1 MSDNKVKIHIFHCV
15 NSYSQPDLLR
25 GIDRQLID
33 PVLIPMPCSGKLDV
47 LYLTKAFET
56 GTDGVAVMVC
66 QQNDCRYLEGSKRAT
81 RRASAVADLLEEAG
95 LEKGRITVIP
105 MTGSGTA
112 QAVAELQEF
121 CGKIAGKLS
130 PVPVS

>member
-1 MSDNKVKIHIFHCV
+1 MSDSKVKIHVFHCV

-33 PVLIPMPCSGKLDV
+33 PVLIPMPCSGKLDI

-66 QQNDCRYLEGSKRAT
+66 QQSECRYVKGSKRAT
-81 RRASAVADLLEEAG
+81 KRAAFVADLLEEVG
-95 LEKGRITVIP
+95 LESGRVTVIR
-105 MTGSGTA
+105 MTEGGTA
-112 QAVAELQEF
+112 QAVAELREF